1 MSQAAV
7 APAGAPGFD
16 KILAE
21 RSGPVGRLIFNYPE
35 RRNAV
40 SYEMWEAAAAILR
53 DFAADDTVRV
63 VVVTGAGGKAFV
75 SGADIAK
82 FESERSEM
90 EEVRRYGAMT
100 ESVYSAL
107 YDFPKPTV
115 AAIRGFCIGG
125 GLGLAVC
132 CDIRLCTEGSRF
144 ALPAAKLGLGYGYA
158 PVKRLVS
165 VVGTAYAREIFFT
178 ARQFTAAEASG
189 MGLVNRVVPDEDL
202 DTLVEDYAATIG
214 GNAPLT
220 LGTAKFAL
228 SQLGREPDDRDIDGV
243 RQRVEA
249 CFASDDYREGRGAF
263 LDKRPP
269 RFTGT

>member
-21 RSGPVGRLIFNYPE
+21 KSGPVGRLIFNNPE

-53 DFAADDTVRV
+53 DFAADDAVRV
-63 VVVTGAGGKAFV
+63 VVLSGAGGKAFV
-75 SGADIAK
+75 SGADISK
-82 FESERSEM
+82 FESERSDTEA
-90 EEVRRYGAMT
+90 VRRYGVLT
-100 ESVYSAL
+100 DSVYTAL
-107 YDFPKPTV
+107 YDFPKPTI

-144 ALPAAKLGLGYGYA
+144 ALPAAKLGLGYGYV
-158 PVKRLVS
+158 PLKRLAGI
-165 VVGTAYAREIFFT
+165 VGMPFAREIAFT
-178 ARQFTAAEASG
+178 ARQFSAAEAAA
-189 MGLVNRVVPDEDL
+189 MGLVNRVVPEADL
-202 DTLVEDYAATIG
+202 DALVEEYVGTIG
-214 GNAPLT
+214 SNAPLT
-220 LGTAKFAL
+220 LGAAKSAF
-228 SQLGREPDDRDIDGV
+228 SQLGREPGDRDLAEVD
-243 RQRVEA
+243 RRVQA
-249 CFASDDYREGRGAF
+249 CFASEDYREGRRAF
-263 LDKRPP
+263 MEKRPP